1 MSKRD
6 PFNYKYE
13 SMADFSKAVAA
24 RFGLHYADQIKA
36 LDKITRK
43 TAKEMAKAIE
53 EASPK
58 GETKKYSQ
66 GWTIYGEQ
74 HIEYVKGLDT
84 LKTTY
89 TDFTVYNKSRYMLTH
104 LLEDGHNAGKDQ
116 HWVPGKPHIEKVV
129 REFNEIYIDR
139 IADTFEG

>member
-1 MSKRD
+1 MPKRD

-36 LDKITRK
+36 LDKITRR

-53 EASPK
+53 EAAPK
-58 GETKKYSQ
+58 KTGTYAK

-84 LKTTY
+84 LKPHTPI
-89 TDFTVYNKSRYMLTH
+89 SRCIT
-104 LLEDGHNAGKDQ
+104 K
-116 HWVPGKPHIEKVV
+116 
-129 REFNEIYIDR
+129 
-139 IADTFEG
+139 ADIC